1 MLKMMNLEKE
11 ITNYL
16 TYCSKQKQLSIHTI
30 RAYKND
36 LAQFLDY
43 ERGQGLCKQVIT
55 QYIYYLHEK
64 FAPKTVR
71 RKIASLKA
79 FVHYLYY
86 QDIIEVN
93 PFDKINS
100 SFKEPKVLPRT
111 IPEYLVKSILQATY
125 TNMLTAKSAFANKM
139 SLRNTAVLELL
150 FATGARISE
159 ICSLK
164 TENIDLTAHTIKI
177 LGKGAKERIL
187 QIENNDVLKIL
198 QQYNNEFAS
207 FINRKGYFFINNRY
221 GRLSEQSVRNI
232 IKKLEKQIN
241 SDIHITPHMFRH
253 TMATMLLEEDVDIR
267 YIQRILG
274 HSSITTTQIYTH
286 VTSSKQKEILQTK
299 HPRNKF
305 HFESNANI

>member
-30 RAYKND
+30 QAYKND

-64 FAPKTVR
+64 FASKTVR

-79 FVHYLYY
+79 FVRYLYC
-86 QDIIEVN
+86 QDIIETN
-93 PFDKINS
+93 PFDKIDS

-125 TNMLTAKSAFANKM
+125 TNMRTAKSAFAQKM

-164 TENIDLTAHTIKI
+164 TGNIDLTTHTIKI

-187 QIENNDVLKIL
+187 QIENNDVLTVL
-198 QQYNNEFAS
+198 QWYKNEFAP
-207 FINRKGYFFINNRY
+207 FINCNSYFFLNNRY

-299 HPRNKF
+299 HPRNRF

>member
-1 MLKMMNLEKE
+1 MIDLEKE
-11 ITNYL
+11 ITSYL
-16 TYCSKQKQLSIHTI
+16 TYCSKQKQLSSHTI

-36 LAQFLDY
+36 LAQFLNY
-43 ERGQGLCKQVIT
+43 ERGRGLYKQTIT

-64 FAPKTVR
+64 FAPKTAR

-79 FVHYLYY
+79 FVRYLYC
-86 QDIIEVN
+86 QDIIETN
-93 PFDKINS
+93 PFDKIDS

-125 TNMLTAKSAFANKM
+125 TNMRTAKSAFAQKI

-159 ICSLK
+159 MCSLK

-177 LGKGAKERIL
+177 LGKGSKERIL
-187 QIENNDVLKIL
+187 QIENHDVLKVL
-198 QQYNNEFAS
+198 QQYNNEFAP
-207 FINRKGYFFINNRY
+207 FINRNGYFFLNNRY
-221 GRLSEQSVRNI
+221 DRLSEQSVRNI

-241 SDIHITPHMFRH
+241 SDIHITPHMLRH
-253 TMATMLLEEDVDIR
+253 TMATMLLEENVDIR

-305 HFESNANI
+305 HFKSNVNI

>member
-1 MLKMMNLEKE
+1 MIDLEKE

-16 TYCSKQKQLSIHTI
+16 TYCCKQKQLSTHTI

-36 LAQFLDY
+36 LAQFLNY
-43 ERGQGLCKQVIT
+43 ERGRGICKQVII
-55 QYIYYLHEK
+55 QYIYYLHES
-64 FAPKTVR
+64 FAPKTAR

-79 FVHYLYY
+79 FVRYLYC

-93 PFDKINS
+93 PFDKIDS

-111 IPEYLVKSILQATY
+111 IPEYLVKSILQVTY
-125 TNMLTAKSAFANKM
+125 TNMRTAKSAFAKKM
-139 SLRNTAVLELL
+139 SLRNTAILELL

-164 TENIDLTAHTIKI
+164 TENIDLAAHTIKI

-187 QIENNDVLKIL
+187 QIENSDVLKVL
-198 QQYNNEFAS
+198 QHYNNEFAS
-207 FINRKGYFFINNRY
+207 FINRNSYFFLNNRY

-305 HFESNANI
+305 HFESNTNI